1 MSSPSIELYTWG
13 WCPYCKAA
21 KAMLDTKGQT
31 YTEYDATDHE
41 IMVAMRKRADGR
53 TSVPQIFINDEHI
66 GGFDDMAAL
75 NDTGEL
81 DTLLGVA
88 G

>member
-1 MSSPSIELYTWG
+1 MASPTIEIYTWG

-21 KAMLDTKGQT
+21 KSLLEKKGQS
-31 YTEYDATDHE
+31 YTEYDATEHDT
-41 IMVAMRKRADGR
+41 MVEMRKRADGG
-53 TSVPQIFINDEHI
+53 TSVPQIFIDDQHI

-75 NDTGEL
+75 NDSGEL
-81 DTLLGVA
+81 DKLLSPA